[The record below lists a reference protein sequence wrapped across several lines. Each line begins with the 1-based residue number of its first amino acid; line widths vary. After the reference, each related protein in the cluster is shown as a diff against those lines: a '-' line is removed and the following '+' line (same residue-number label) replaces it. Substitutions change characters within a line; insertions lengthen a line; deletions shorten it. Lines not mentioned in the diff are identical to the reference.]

1 MNDTVLIQCSSTFTL
16 LNCQVAYYYQGMPSS
31 FLALQHEQELPDQR
45 PPSPTAPPYSPIMAS
60 VSNPDAV
67 DHHTESAKT
76 ERLQVVQPPPPMPIA
91 DSDNPDAI
99 ALRAALGILQIQRQ
113 HSLEDIKRLEQQKTA
128 ALSDPKKFVAA
139 LANSDVVSASRTGL
153 SRRYLQSEAD
163 IKPCRS
169 SEDDETSSDIPINSQ
184 SSEPIHTEIPVL
196 QEVARCP
203 PINWAKYHVDGGILD
218 TMHEEQ
224 RKRPSSGSAVSDWP
238 EGRTTEHRVTAPFNP
253 WNDHSEEPPSHARHG
268 THRPD

>member
-1 MNDTVLIQCSSTFTL
+1 MSK
-16 LNCQVAYYYQGMPSS
+16 
-31 FLALQHEQELPDQR
+31 PDL
-45 PPSPTAPPYSPIMAS
+45 
-60 VSNPDAV
+60 V
-67 DHHTESAKT
+67 DHQNESAQT
-76 ERLQVVQPPPPMPIA
+76 ERLRAVQPPPPMPIA

-113 HSLEDIKRLEQQKTA
+113 HSLDDIKHLEQQKTA

-139 LANSDVVSASRTGL
+139 LANGEVISAPNTGL
-153 SRRYLQSEAD
+153 SRRYLKTEAD
-163 IKPCRS
+163 IKPRGS
-169 SEDDETSSDIPINSQ
+169 SENDEINSDIPLNSKP
-184 SSEPIHTEIPVL
+184 SEPYRTKIPVL

-203 PINWAKYHVDGGILD
+203 PINWAKYHVDGSILD

-224 RKRPSSGSAVSDWP
+224 KKRPSSGLTASDWP
-238 EGRTTEHRVTAPFNP
+238 EERTSDHRVTAPFNP